1 VYAQSRR
8 SFVQPP
14 ESHAGRVSPLDLF
27 LAFTRIT
34 LISFGGV
41 LFWTRRLFVEQKRWL
56 SEHEFVEI
64 VALANLLPGVNGINL
79 AVMIGYRFSRW
90 TGAFAS
96 LAGFLAAPCA
106 MVIVIGVLHQRYGSL
121 PLVQHALTGMSAVA
135 VGLLL
140 STAAKLSAVLQRRA
154 VAWLFVV
161 LAFVGVGLM
170 RWPLLAVLA
179 VLAPCAVALHWK
191 AAR

>member
-1 VYAQSRR
+1 VYAQSRC

-14 ESHAGRVSPLDLF
+14 ESHVRRVSPLDLF

-64 VALANLLPGVNGINL
+64 VALANLLPGMNGINL

-179 VLAPCAVALHWK
+179 VLAPCAVALSWK